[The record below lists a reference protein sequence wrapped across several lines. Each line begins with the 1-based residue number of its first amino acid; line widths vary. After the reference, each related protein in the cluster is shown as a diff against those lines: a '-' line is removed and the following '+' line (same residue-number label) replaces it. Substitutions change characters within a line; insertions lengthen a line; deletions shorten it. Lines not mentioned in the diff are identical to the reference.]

1 MLLRRMLAILQLLQY
16 HLPLLLLQLL
26 YLIMLQTLTSSS
38 GIWGSGSGVARRV
51 FKELMRDAEDAVAV
65 FLDDIV
71 VVVDEV
77 VDGAVVGRGCC

>member
-1 MLLRRMLAILQLLQY
+1 
-16 HLPLLLLQLL
+16 
-26 YLIMLQTLTSSS
+26 
-38 GIWGSGSGVARRV
+38 
-51 FKELMRDAEDAVAV
+51 MRDAEDAVAV